1 LKVRLGSFSKVLFFC
16 WLFISSL
23 FRFGCDCTAQ
33 FDGITTPV
41 LTKSMNSFK
50 TFQLSLHTAGVAI
63 SSSTAAKNEVW
74 PFVTVSDFE
83 TKAQH
88 LVQQLESRGGE
99 DQSNIVF
106 SVVVQ
111 DDQRDEWES
120 YSVANQGWIQDGHQV
135 LEEGA
140 SSGSS
145 SSSSISGSVGASQNI
160 TPYIH
165 VLQPNKVNQEPGED
179 TTTPNAAGTDK
190 LYIPIWQVS
199 PPPLGSGLLNVNFN
213 LRESPFFQ
221 KDFEIMQKTR
231 RWVLTRAIEVE
242 EHELHPMPRI
252 VVDQPIFEQ
261 TGDRGNVVA
270 LLHATVPF
278 DIFFRD
284 SVPVGTD
291 DIVLVLTNTCNQTYS
306 YLIKGPDL
314 VFMSDSDLHDTK
326 YDEHEVRQEFRTGEL
341 QEAQETTGN
350 CPWTIHLYP
359 TDEFRDRYT
368 SDQEPR
374 IFTTGV
380 VLIFSLVAICFIMY
394 DCFVERRQV
403 RDVRSA
409 AKSNA
414 IISSLFPAHVRAT
427 LLEGADESFEGGRTA
442 MSTAAAGGL
451 AGGSA
456 LTRNPKSMGFS
467 SKPIADLFPNCT
479 VMFADIVGFTA
490 WSSVREPVQVFILLE
505 SVYHAFDTIANQRR
519 VFKVETI
526 GDCYVAVTGLPE
538 PRKTHAVVMARFA
551 NACMIKMKK
560 TVGKLEVTL
569 G

>member
-1 LKVRLGSFSKVLFFC
+1 LLVGVQTRQLGSCSKTLVSCFFSF
-16 WLFISSL
+16 
-23 FRFGCDCTAQ
+23 FRFVFAWDVLVQ
-33 FDGITTPV
+33 FDGFATPV
-41 LTKSMNSFK
+41 LTKSMNSFR

-63 SSSTAAKNEVW
+63 TSSTAAKSEIW
-74 PFVTVSDFE
+74 PFVTVSNFE
-83 TKAQH
+83 TKAQS
-88 LVQQLESRGGE
+88 LVHKLLGNEGEE
-99 DQSNIVF
+99 DQSNILF

-111 DDQRDEWES
+111 DEQRDEWES

-135 LEEGA
+135 LQEGSRGNA
-140 SSGSS
+140 D
-145 SSSSISGSVGASQNI
+145 ASQSI

-165 VLQPNKVNQEPGED
+165 VSQPNNNQGNNPEPGEEM
-179 TTTPNAAGTDK
+179 PEPKVAGTEE
-190 LYIPIWQVS
+190 LYTPIWQVS
-199 PPPLGSGLLNVNFN
+199 PPPLGSDTLNVNYN
-213 LRESPFFQ
+213 LHESSFFQ
-221 KDFEIMQKTR
+221 KDFEIMQNTR
-231 RWVLTRAIEVE
+231 RWVLTRALEVKE
-242 EHELHPMPRI
+242 GDLYPMPRI

-270 LLHATVPF
+270 LLHATVPI

-306 YLIKGPDL
+306 YLIQGPDL
-314 VFMSDSDLHDTK
+314 VFLSDSDLHDTK
-326 YDEHEVRQEFRTGEL
+326 YDEHEVRQEFRTGD
-341 QEAQETTGN
+341 AQETTGY

-359 TDEFRDRYT
+359 TDDFRDRYT

-380 VLIFSLVAICFIMY
+380 VFIFSLVAVCFIMY

-427 LLEGADESFEGGRTA
+427 LLEGADESFEGGKTA

-451 AGGSA
+451 AGP
-456 LTRNPKSMGFS
+456 LTRNPKAMGFL

-538 PRKTHAVVMARFA
+538 PRKNHAIAMARFA